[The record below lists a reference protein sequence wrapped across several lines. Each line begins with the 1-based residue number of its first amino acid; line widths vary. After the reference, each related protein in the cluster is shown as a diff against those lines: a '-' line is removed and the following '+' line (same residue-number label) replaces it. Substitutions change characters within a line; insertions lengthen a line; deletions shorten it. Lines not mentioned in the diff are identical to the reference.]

1 MRISDWSSDVCSSDL
16 GQQSRRSGG
25 HDGLPAFDPGAGAAD
40 SMLGR
45 LYQIGRRELTER
57 LAEGRA
63 SGSRFAILAHSIA
76 AIRSALDAGQV
87 LAHQKPNKQM
97 VLLTIPILAGPFPGF
112 KLVRTAWWARDG
124 QLM

>member
-40 SMLGR
+40 STLGR

-63 SGSRFAILAHSIA
+63 SGSRFAIRAQSIA
-76 AIRSALDAGQV
+76 AIRPALDAGQGR
-87 LAHQKPNKQM
+87 ASQKLNKQKNERESCRENGCQY
-97 VLLTIPILAGPFPGF
+97 VESSVVAVTL
-112 KLVRTAWWARDG
+112 KKK
-124 QLM
+124 